1 MCGKGASVKMRHV
14 FLQQLFVFRAL
25 SVNIRSQS
33 SDAGLSSVYCQIL
46 LLADNFN
53 KYQPKKSEIL
63 KKDLKGGKKKWQ
75 MVKAP
80 MMGATF
86 KSSASGWRNLIR
98 TGNVLDVLYQNIKE
112 ICRHE

>member
-14 FLQQLFVFRAL
+14 FLQQLFVFRVL

-46 LLADNFN
+46 LLAANFN

-63 KKDLKGGKKKWQ
+63 KKDLKGGKKKMADGQ
-75 MVKAP
+75 GP
-80 MMGATF
+80 DDGCHF
-86 KSSASGWRNLIR
+86 
-98 TGNVLDVLYQNIKE
+98 
-112 ICRHE
+112 